1 MYEFSK
7 KSLKLQHSLNQFM
20 DEYIYPNEHKYAKQ
34 LQQATNRFAPL
45 PLMDELKLQA
55 KDKGLWNLFCLLYTS
70 PSPRDS

>member
-20 DEYIYPNEHKYAKQ
+20 DEYVYPNEHKYAKQ

-45 PLMDELKLQA
+45 PLMDELKL
-55 KDKGLWNLFCLLYTS
+55 
-70 PSPRDS
+70 